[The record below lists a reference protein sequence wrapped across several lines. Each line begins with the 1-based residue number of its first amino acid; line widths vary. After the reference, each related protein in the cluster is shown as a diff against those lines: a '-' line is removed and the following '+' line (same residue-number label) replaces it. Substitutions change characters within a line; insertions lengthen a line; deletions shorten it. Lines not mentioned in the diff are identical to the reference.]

1 MIKEHRLPWMDLR
14 ESFALVSSLPQALAL
29 YAYVLLFDD
38 RRTVVGTNQ
47 ASPNSA
53 ISFAVAVF
61 LLVLTPKPG
70 KGVFRTDIAIMI
82 VVLLVFIMVV
92 LTLVAWSFRP
102 RRSRRWL
109 KRGWTKIMD
118 IWIYGYIPV
127 KVVVGHSRTGR
138 NFHDTCSVFPVH
150 ISSNTT
156 NKFLLTTYTTK

>member
-1 MIKEHRLPWMDLR
+1 MR

-70 KGVFRTDIAIMI
+70 KGVFRTDIAM
-82 VVLLVFIMVV
+82 VVLLVFIMIV
-92 LTLVAWSFRP
+92 LALVAWPFRP
-102 RRSRRWL
+102 RRLRL
-109 KRGWTKIMD
+109 
-118 IWIYGYIPV
+118 
-127 KVVVGHSRTGR
+127 
-138 NFHDTCSVFPVH
+138 
-150 ISSNTT
+150 
-156 NKFLLTTYTTK
+156 

>member
-1 MIKEHRLPWMDLR
+1 MDLR

-70 KGVFRTDIAIMI
+70 EGVFRTDIAI
-82 VVLLVFIMVV
+82 VVLLVSFMVV
-92 LTLVAWSFRP
+92 LTLVAWPSC
-102 RRSRRWL
+102 SRRLWRWL
-109 KRGWTKIMD
+109 RR
-118 IWIYGYIPV
+118 V
-127 KVVVGHSRTGR
+127 
-138 NFHDTCSVFPVH
+138 
-150 ISSNTT
+150 
-156 NKFLLTTYTTK
+156 

>member
-1 MIKEHRLPWMDLR
+1 MDLR

-70 KGVFRTDIAIMI
+70 KGVFRTDIAM
-82 VVLLVFIMVV
+82 VVLLVFIMIV
-92 LTLVAWSFRP
+92 LALVAWPFRP
-102 RRSRRWL
+102 RRLRL
-109 KRGWTKIMD
+109 
-118 IWIYGYIPV
+118 
-127 KVVVGHSRTGR
+127 
-138 NFHDTCSVFPVH
+138 
-150 ISSNTT
+150 
-156 NKFLLTTYTTK
+156 

>member
-1 MIKEHRLPWMDLR
+1 MDLR

-38 RRTVVGTNQ
+38 RKTVAGTNQ

-70 KGVFRTDIAIMI
+70 KGVFRTDIAI

-92 LTLVAWSFRP
+92 LTLVAWPS
-102 RRSRRWL
+102 RSRRLW
-109 KRGWTKIMD
+109 R
-118 IWIYGYIPV
+118 
-127 KVVVGHSRTGR
+127 
-138 NFHDTCSVFPVH
+138 
-150 ISSNTT
+150 
-156 NKFLLTTYTTK
+156 

>member
-1 MIKEHRLPWMDLR
+1 MR

-70 KGVFRTDIAIMI
+70 KGVFRTDIAM
-82 VVLLVFIMVV
+82 VVLLVFIMIV
-92 LTLVAWSFRP
+92 LASVAWPFRP
-102 RRSRRWL
+102 RRLRL
-109 KRGWTKIMD
+109 
-118 IWIYGYIPV
+118 
-127 KVVVGHSRTGR
+127 
-138 NFHDTCSVFPVH
+138 
-150 ISSNTT
+150 
-156 NKFLLTTYTTK
+156 